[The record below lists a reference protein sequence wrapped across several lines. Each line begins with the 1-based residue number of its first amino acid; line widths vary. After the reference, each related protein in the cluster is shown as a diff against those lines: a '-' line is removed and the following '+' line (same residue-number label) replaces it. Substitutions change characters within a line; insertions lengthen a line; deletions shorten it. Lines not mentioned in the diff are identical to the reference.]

1 MSKFF
6 TYPSAL
12 LLAWAGPALA
22 SEEMPALF
30 PASEAEEVAATGSG
44 LPAPLSSAR
53 FAPLARKSPF
63 TLSTSVEEN
72 AEFAKDLI
80 LAGYLRID
88 GQDFV
93 IIAKRGGPER
103 LMVGTKPSPS
113 AQGLLLDRVERDPLG
128 DPTKLRAF
136 IRKGGES
143 AVLNYESAAPPSAGS
158 SPAAASAPPAAGS
171 APGGV
176 PNPLFQPPPAAAP
189 AAEAGPA
196 NPPKVRAE
204 RKDNIG
210 PATKK

>member
-6 TYPSAL
+6 TCPWAL
-12 LLAWAGPALA
+12 LLAWAGLALA

-30 PASEAEEVAATGSG
+30 PAPETEEVATTASG

-103 LMVGTKPSPS
+103 LMVGTKPSSS

-136 IRKGGES
+136 IRRGGES
-143 AVLNYESAAPPSAGS
+143 AALKYESAAPL
-158 SPAAASAPPAAGS
+158 PAAASPAAGS
-171 APGGV
+171 APPPAGNPSGGV
-176 PNPLFQPPPAAAP
+176 PNPLFQPPPNYAP
-189 AAEAGPA
+189 AAEAAPA

-210 PATKK
+210 PGTKK